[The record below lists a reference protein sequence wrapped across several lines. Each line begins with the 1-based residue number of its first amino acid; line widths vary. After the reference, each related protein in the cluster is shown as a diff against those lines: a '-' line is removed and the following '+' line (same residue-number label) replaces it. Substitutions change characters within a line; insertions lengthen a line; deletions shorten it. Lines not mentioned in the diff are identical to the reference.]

1 MKYIV
6 LLLALTGCAAGS
18 SWNAS
23 MGHPSKPEYVSTDGT
38 QTILLDKQVQEMTR
52 NEVIMAIQ
60 DCEGNGLRAVVQTT
74 KRRINGF
81 ASDIVFNVTCAP
93 RLRFF

>member
-1 MKYIV
+1 MRYLI
-6 LLLALTGCAAGS
+6 LLLVLTGCAAGS
-18 SWNAS
+18 SRNAS
-23 MGHPSKPEYVSTDGT
+23 VGHQKPEHVSTDGT

>member
-1 MKYIV
+1 MKYAI
-6 LLLALTGCAAGS
+6 LLLVLSGCSAGS

-23 MGHPSKPEYVSTDGT
+23 MGQPNPEYVTANGT
-38 QTILLDKQVQEMTR
+38 QTLILDKQVQEMTR

-60 DCEGNGLRAVVQTT
+60 ECEGNGLRAVVQTT

>member
-1 MKYIV
+1 MKYII

-23 MGHPSKPEYVSTDGT
+23 MGHPKPEYVSTDGT

-60 DCEGNGLRAVVQTT
+60 DCEGNGLRAVIQTT

>member
-1 MKYIV
+1 MKYLI
-6 LLLALTGCAAGS
+6 LLLALTGCASGS
-18 SWNAS
+18 SQNAS
-23 MGHPSKPEYVSTDGT
+23 MEQSNHISTNGN
-38 QTILLDKQVQEMTR
+38 QTLLLDRQVQEMTR
-52 NEVIMAIQ
+52 NEVIMAIH

-74 KRRINGF
+74 KRRINGT

>member
-1 MKYIV
+1 MKYII

-23 MGHPSKPEYVSTDGT
+23 MGQPEYVSTNGN
-38 QTILLDKQVQEMTR
+38 QTLLLDKQVQEMTR

-60 DCEGNGLRAVVQTT
+60 DCEGSGLRAVLQTT
-74 KRRINGF
+74 KRRINGL

>member
-1 MKYIV
+1 MKYAI

-23 MGHPSKPEYVSTDGT
+23 MGQPNPDYVSSNGN
-38 QTILLDKQVQEMTR
+38 QTLILDKQVQEMTR

-60 DCEGNGLRAVVQTT
+60 ECEGNGLRAVVQTT
-74 KRRINGF
+74 KRRINGI

>member
-1 MKYIV
+1 MKYMI
-6 LLLALTGCAAGS
+6 LLLALSGCAAGS

-23 MGHPSKPEYVSTDGT
+23 MGQADHISTNGN
-38 QTILLDKQVQEMTR
+38 QTLLLDKQVQEMTR
-52 NEVIMAIQ
+52 NEVIMAIH

-93 RLRFF
+93 RLKFF